1 MESRRTFLKTAAAG
15 LAGLAAGT
23 RISSLGAEAVQA
35 EETPRFIF
43 VRKGNGLF
51 PSCLVP
57 PSLSDADR
65 KKEEAKQ
72 AFETPLDRHDLPD
85 WLRPLEKHRKSL
97 TLLQGLSAKMCQMG
111 HSTYQSPLGV
121 CRSSERVATITRATV
136 DVELG
141 RMFPSPFEHLE
152 FTCAGNQVGVVRGM
166 SAIGP
171 RQPNYAFAS
180 PRAAHENLFVLGS
193 DNQEKQADY
202 RMDNSLH
209 GFLARNLRETR
220 VPGGSEPESRKIGDY
235 VDAVEALRARNRRL
249 EAMADRIRKHTP
261 ALGAGVMKDQYTTV
275 EQQAAFVDLL
285 LASLAAGLTNV
296 ATFTIDDLGT
306 QYSGL
311 YDFEVNLHEIG
322 HGKEI
327 KGVPALE
334 IRSKVRT
341 QHMTMLERL
350 VDGLKSRPEGKGS
363 MFDRTLILYLP
374 ENGETH
380 HSIGTEVPFVILAG
394 ERVRL
399 NLGSRYI
406 RLPNYDEPGH
416 RTLGNWYTT
425 LLNAYGNPVK
435 HYGDLDVGL
444 KIEQTGPIRQFLL

>member
-1 MESRRTFLKTAAAG
+1 MESRRAFLKTAAAG

-23 RISSLGAEAVQA
+23 RVSEALQA

-57 PSLSDADR
+57 PSLSDADN
-65 KKEEAKQ
+65 KKEAAKQ
-72 AFETPLDRHDLPD
+72 AFETSLDKHELPD
-85 WLRPLEKHRKSL
+85 WLRSLEKHRKNL

-121 CRSSERVATITRATV
+121 CRSSERTATIARATV

-141 RMFPSPFEHLE
+141 RMFSSPFEHIE

-193 DNQEKQADY
+193 DNREKQADY

-209 GFLARNLRETR
+209 GFLSKNLQESR
-220 VPGGSEPESRKIGDY
+220 VPGGSEPEVRKIGDY
-235 VDAVEALRARNRRL
+235 ADAVEALRARNRRL
-249 EAMADRIRKHTP
+249 EAMAERIRKHTP
-261 ALGAGVMKDQYTTV
+261 VLGAHVMKDQYTTV
-275 EQQAAFVDLL
+275 EQQEAFVDLL

-311 YDFEVNLHEIG
+311 YDFEVNLHEVG
-322 HGKEI
+322 HGKET
-327 KGVPALE
+327 KGVPALDV
-334 IRSKVRT
+334 RTKVRT
-341 QHMTMLERL
+341 QHTMMLDRL
-350 VDGLKSRPEGKGS
+350 VSGLKSRPEGTGS
-363 MFDRTLILYLP
+363 LFDRTVVLYLP

-394 ERVRL
+394 DRARL

-416 RTLGNWYTT
+416 KTLGNWYTT
-425 LLNAYGNPVK
+425 ILNAYGNPVK

-444 KIEQTGPIRQFLL
+444 KIEQTGPIRQLML